1 MNTDYPRMLFHRTK
15 DPVTVLSREEE
26 DALGPEWSRRIWQG
40 EPQALEPDPAPIPL
54 EPEPPLFDDPE
65 PEPEPQPEPE
75 PEEVPVPVAPKRRAG
90 RPAAAKPATK
100 KAVRRT
106 SK

>member
-65 PEPEPQPEPE
+65 PQPEPE
-75 PEEVPVPVAPKRRAG
+75 PEKVPVPVAPKRRAG

-100 KAVRRT
+100 KAVRRNT
-106 SK
+106 K